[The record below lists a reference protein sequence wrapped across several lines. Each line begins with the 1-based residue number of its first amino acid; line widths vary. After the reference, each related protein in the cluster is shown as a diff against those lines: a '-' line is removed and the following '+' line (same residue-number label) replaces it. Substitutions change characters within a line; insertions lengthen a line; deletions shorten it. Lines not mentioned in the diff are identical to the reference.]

1 MNNEHDEMHPD
12 ELAFMQEELMDADIA
27 GTMGRLYLS
36 NPKMQPAIQQG
47 AKNPK
52 AAALAISQ
60 TLIETRNKM
69 LSKGYPF
76 SQRIWTAEN
85 GVLPEMVETFAR
97 MAALDGK
104 KIDSKFMAETHK
116 EAKKLLKKFDKA
128 GQQEG
133 EEYPHD
139 DEDDM
144 EGELNAQPPK
154 PMGALG

>member
-1 MNNEHDEMHPD
+1 MSDELHPD
-12 ELAFMQEELMDADIA
+12 EMAFMQEELMDADIA

-47 AKNPK
+47 SKNPK

-97 MAALDGK
+97 MASLDGK

-116 EAKKLLKKFDKA
+116 EALKLLKRFDKA

-133 EEYPHD
+133 DEYPHD
-139 DEDDM
+139 DDED
-144 EGELNAQPPK
+144 EAPSAQPQM